1 MQRSHEMCTRTEK
14 GGEIDTVGALWC
26 GVFSQ
31 QLHQQIR
38 LERSKKKTET
48 ATAINAETASAG
60 AAAAACAGSSVALL
74 RHKLV
79 DCQNRSHTG
88 YCWEAGKVAVPVT
101 GGLEGRKQNGSI
113 E

>member
-60 AAAAACAGSSVALL
+60 AAAAACAGGALCLCCGTSSLTVKTVCTLG
-74 RHKLV
+74 
-79 DCQNRSHTG
+79 T
-88 YCWEAGKVAVPVT
+88 AGR
-101 GGLEGRKQNGSI
+101 LGRWPCR
-113 E
+113 